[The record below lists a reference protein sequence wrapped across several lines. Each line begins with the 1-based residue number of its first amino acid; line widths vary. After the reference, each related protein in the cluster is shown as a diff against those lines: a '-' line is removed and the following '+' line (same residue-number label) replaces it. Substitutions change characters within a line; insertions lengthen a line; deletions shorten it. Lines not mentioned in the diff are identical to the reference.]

1 MGDFRV
7 IGGVTQALALSVQ
20 RAISS
25 PRSPVSHARVT
36 TSRPDKQETGD
47 APRVNVYLF
56 HVQPNASL
64 RNLDVPT
71 FMDQEFVDQ
80 PTLALDLYYLLSFYG
95 NDKRN
100 KLESQLLMGI
110 TMGALNARPFIDGE
124 ELKRAVG
131 DDGKAEEIYHKVA
144 LSVENM
150 SVHELSRLWQTFPQV
165 PLVLSTAYKATAVL
179 VSEKVDVRTPK
190 EVIDRDFTLFPDNIG
205 AMEDLPS
212 AEEIEDPGPEK
223 KPNPATFRQILRAIR
238 GRSG

>member
-64 RNLDVPT
+64 RNLDIPT
-71 FMDQEFVDQ
+71 FMDHEFVDQ

-95 NDKRN
+95 NEKRN

-131 DDGKAEEIYHKVA
+131 DDAKAEEIYHKVA
-144 LSVENM
+144 LSMENM

-179 VSEKVDVRTPK
+179 ISEQVDVK
-190 EVIDRDFTLFPDNIG
+190 IAKDVIDREFTLFPDNIE
-205 AMEDLPS
+205 AMNLLQES
-212 AEEIEDPGPEK
+212 GNAKESEK
-223 KPNPATFRQILRAIR
+223 GKKKNPATFRQILRAIR
-238 GRSG
+238 GRS